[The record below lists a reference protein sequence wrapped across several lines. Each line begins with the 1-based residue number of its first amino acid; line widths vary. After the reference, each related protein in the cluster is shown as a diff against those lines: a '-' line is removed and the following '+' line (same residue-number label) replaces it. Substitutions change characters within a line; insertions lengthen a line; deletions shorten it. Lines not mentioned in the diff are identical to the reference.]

1 MNGKAVVKFSA
12 VFAYVLIENLEFM
25 EESMN
30 RKPEGGGFPILLLVK
45 ILLFSYII
53 TGLMLMLLALL
64 LLNFNLGVKAVTGAV
79 IAIYVIA
86 TFFAGMIIGKR
97 MDNRKYLWGML
108 EGLAYFVV
116 LALISLIAGKDGFAP
131 AGSVLT
137 TLALCVCGGTMGG
150 MVS

>member
-1 MNGKAVVKFSA
+1 
-12 VFAYVLIENLEFM
+12 
-25 EESMN
+25 MN

-137 TLALCVCGGTMGG
+137 TLALCVCGGTLGG

>member
-30 RKPEGGGFPILLLVK
+30 RKLEGGGFPILLLVK

>member
-1 MNGKAVVKFSA
+1 
-12 VFAYVLIENLEFM
+12 
-25 EESMN
+25 MN

-97 MDNRKYLWGML
+97 MDNGKYLWGML